1 VPIPLEE
8 KVINSAFLLRA
19 TAATPQLRALQPGSA
34 HSSFGTKYRG
44 RRSKGGDPPPRARN
58 PKKEVV
64 SGRARRWAQ
73 QLCVDIGVGGGG
85 CGRWEE
91 VKGHAWFRQVDW
103 GAMEQK
109 RVVPPIVP
117 TVRSSMDAGNF
128 NL

>member
-1 VPIPLEE
+1 
-8 KVINSAFLLRA
+8 
-19 TAATPQLRALQPGSA
+19 
-34 HSSFGTKYRG
+34 
-44 RRSKGGDPPPRARN
+44 
-58 PKKEVV
+58 
-64 SGRARRWAQ
+64 
-73 QLCVDIGVGGGG
+73 
-85 CGRWEE
+85 